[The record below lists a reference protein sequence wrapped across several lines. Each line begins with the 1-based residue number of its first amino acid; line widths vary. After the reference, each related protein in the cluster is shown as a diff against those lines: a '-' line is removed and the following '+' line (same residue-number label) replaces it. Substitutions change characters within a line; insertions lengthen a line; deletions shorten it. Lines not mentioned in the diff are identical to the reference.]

1 MIKKT
6 RKKLANMAEKR
17 TERAAR
23 RRLFEEFF
31 YDMYQSRRRVY
42 WMNFWRGIFFGFGT
56 VLGGTVVVAL
66 LIWALSQLVGWLPV
80 SGEYIQGVIDAIRQ
94 REV

>member
-1 MIKKT
+1 MIKKAKT
-6 RKKLANMAEKR
+6 KITNAVEKR

-31 YDMYQSRRRVY
+31 YDMYQSRHRVY

-56 VLGGTVVVAL
+56 ILGGTVVVAV
-66 LIWALSQLVGWLPV
+66 LIWGLSQLVGWLPI
-80 SGEYIQGVIDAIRQ
+80 SGDYIQQVIDAIRQ
-94 REV
+94 KDV